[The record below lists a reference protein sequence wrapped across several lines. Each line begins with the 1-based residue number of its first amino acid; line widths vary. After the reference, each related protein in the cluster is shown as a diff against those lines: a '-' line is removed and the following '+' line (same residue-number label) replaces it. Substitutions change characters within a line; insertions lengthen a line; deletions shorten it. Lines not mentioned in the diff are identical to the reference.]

1 MNRIIKFVILDIL
14 RNKIILFY
22 TILLLILSL
31 SIFSLEDNE
40 SKGLLSLLNIILLN
54 VPLVSIIFSTIYI
67 YNSSEFI
74 ELLISQPIKRNK
86 IWTSLFLGLN
96 LSLIISFIIG
106 AGIPILLFSANATG
120 FILILIGAAISI
132 IFSSLAFL
140 CSIISRDKA
149 KGIGIAILLWLFF
162 SLLFDGLI
170 MFLLFQLSDYP
181 VENWIGFIAA
191 LNPIDLSRI
200 ILLLQLDLS
209 AMLGYTGAIFKQTFG
224 TGMGILVSSTL
235 IIIWMILPF
244 MISLIKFNKKDH

>member
-22 TILLLILSL
+22 TILLAVLSF
-31 SIFSLEDNE
+31 SMFSLEDNE
-40 SKGLLSLLNIILLN
+40 SKGLLSLLNLILLN
-54 VPLVSIIFSTIYI
+54 VPLVSVIFSTIYI

-86 IWTSLFLGLN
+86 IWISLFSGLN
-96 LSLIISFIIG
+96 ISLIISFIIG
-106 AGIPILLFSANATG
+106 AGLPILYYSPNTTG
-120 FILILIGAAISI
+120 IILIAMGCIVTV

-140 CSIISRDKA
+140 CSILSRDKA
-149 KGIGIAILLWLFF
+149 KGIGMSILLWLFF

-181 VENWIGFIAA
+181 VENWIAVIAA

-200 ILLLQLDLS
+200 LVLLQLDQS
-209 AMLGYTGAIFKQTFG
+209 AMLGFTGAVFKQTFG
-224 TGMGILVSSTL
+224 SNIGIVISSAL
-235 IIIWMILPF
+235 LSVWMFIPF

>member
-22 TILLLILSL
+22 TILLAVLSL
-31 SIFSLEDNE
+31 SMFSLEDNE
-40 SKGLLSLLNIILLN
+40 SKGLLSLLNLILLN

-74 ELLISQPIKRNK
+74 ELLISQPIKRSK
-86 IWTSLFLGLN
+86 IWISLFTGLN
-96 LSLIISFIIG
+96 ASLIISFIIG
-106 AGIPILLFSANATG
+106 AGLPILYYSPNATG
-120 FILILIGAAISI
+120 LLLIIIGCVISV

-140 CSIISRDKA
+140 CSILSRDKA
-149 KGIGIAILLWLFF
+149 KGIGMSILLWLFF

-181 VENWIGFIAA
+181 IEHWIAVIAA

-200 ILLLQLDLS
+200 LILLQLDQS
-209 AMLGYTGAIFKQTFG
+209 AMLGFTGAIFKQTFG
-224 TGMGILVSSTL
+224 STIG
-235 IIIWMILPF
+235 IIISSSLLCVWMIFPF

>member
-22 TILLLILSL
+22 TLLLAVLSF
-31 SIFSLEDNE
+31 SMFSLEDNE
-40 SKGLLSLLNIILLN
+40 SKGLLSLLNLILLN

-74 ELLISQPIKRNK
+74 ELLISQPIRRSK
-86 IWTSLFLGLN
+86 IWISLFLGLN
-96 LSLIISFIIG
+96 ASLIISFLIG
-106 AGIPILLFSANATG
+106 AGIPILYYSPNITG
-120 FILILIGAAISI
+120 IVLIIMGCIISV

-140 CSIISRDKA
+140 CSILSRDKA
-149 KGIGIAILLWLFF
+149 KGIGMSILLWLFF

-181 VENWIGFIAA
+181 VEHWIAVIAA

-200 ILLLQLDLS
+200 FILLQLDQS
-209 AMLGYTGAIFKQTFG
+209 AMLGFTGAIFKQTFG
-224 TGMGILVSSTL
+224 STL
-235 IIIWMILPF
+235 GIIISSSLLCIWMFIPF